1 MKYLDRLNNFLN
13 AIFMILGGIAVL
25 ALMALATG
33 NVVLRILDV
42 PLKGTYE
49 IVSFLGAVVIAF
61 ALGYSH
67 KARDHMIVDIV
78 SDRYPQWLK
87 KLVDSVADCVITL
100 FFGVVSWQV
109 FVWGLKI
116 RNAGELSETLKIPF
130 HPFVFAVGL
139 GFGAL
144 ALTSLIELINK
155 FSGQEE

>member
-1 MKYLDRLNNFLN
+1 MDRLNNFLN